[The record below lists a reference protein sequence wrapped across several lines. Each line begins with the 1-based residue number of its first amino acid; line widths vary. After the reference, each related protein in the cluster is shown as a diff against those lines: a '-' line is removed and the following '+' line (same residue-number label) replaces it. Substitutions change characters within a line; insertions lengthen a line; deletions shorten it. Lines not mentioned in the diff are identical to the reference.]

1 MDDHDTQDNYN
12 DQDNYD
18 DHDNNDYQD
27 NNDDNDDHGGFQ
39 GQKVIRGLAAVQIAH
54 YRLISS
60 PRGGISPWL

>member
-1 MDDHDTQDNYN
+1 MDDHDDQDHYD

-18 DHDNNDYQD
+18 DQ
-27 NNDDNDDHGGFQ
+27 DDHGGVQ

-60 PRGGISPWL
+60 PRGEISPWL